1 MREKKIQLLEII
13 RGSQDP
19 EAVLAAAMA
28 AIADCQRLPEPSEV
42 PCPAAPASAVGTA
55 S

>member
-1 MREKKIQLLEII
+1 MREKEIQLLEII

-19 EAVLAAAMA
+19 EAVLATAMA

-42 PCPAAPASAVGTA
+42 PCPVAPV
-55 S
+55 